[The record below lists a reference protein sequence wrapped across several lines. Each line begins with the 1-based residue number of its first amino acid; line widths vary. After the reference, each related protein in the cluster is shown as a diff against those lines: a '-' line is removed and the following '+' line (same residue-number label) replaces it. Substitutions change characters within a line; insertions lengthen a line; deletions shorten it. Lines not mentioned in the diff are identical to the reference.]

1 VRTAELR
8 APDEAAIARAIAIHE
23 APLARPAQSLE
34 PIREA
39 LYACMWD
46 DVGILRTAS
55 GLRRGASRLGEL
67 ARALEAAGAGGSE
80 RAFSLAW
87 HDWMNLRNLIEVSRV
102 IVAAALAREDSRG
115 AHYREDHP
123 DSGDL
128 ARSTYTVARRVGT
141 EVAIEREPVRFT
153 RVEPGESLL
162 PPRTPPFRPAANM
175 Q

>member
-1 VRTAELR
+1 
-8 APDEAAIARAIAIHE
+8 
-23 APLARPAQSLE
+23 
-34 PIREA
+34 
-39 LYACMWD
+39 
-46 DVGILRTAS
+46 
-55 GLRRGASRLGEL
+55 
-67 ARALEAAGAGGSE
+67 
-80 RAFSLAW
+80 
-87 HDWMNLRNLIEVSRV
+87 LRNLIEVSRV

-141 EVAIEREPVRFT
+141 EIAIAREPVRFT